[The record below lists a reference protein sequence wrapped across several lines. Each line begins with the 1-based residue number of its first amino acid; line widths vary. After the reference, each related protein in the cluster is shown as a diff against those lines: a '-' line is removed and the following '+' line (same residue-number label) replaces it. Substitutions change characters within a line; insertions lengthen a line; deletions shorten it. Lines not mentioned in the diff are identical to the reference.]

1 MHTELV
7 EAIQAA
13 RHGDGDAYA
22 RLVREFQ
29 PFAAATAFAWLR
41 DTESVRDVCQE
52 SFADAWRLLDQLD
65 DTEAFPGWLR
75 RIVVKHC
82 DRRTRRARVLEI
94 PIDAAHAV
102 PDAAPD
108 PATVVEHTDDA
119 RRVRLAIEALPTD
132 ERVVVALHYLAD
144 RREQDIAAWL
154 DIPLGTVKTRLRRA
168 RERLRREMDAMAE
181 ETLHHLRPTIIDD
194 SLPAIV
200 RFYIALRAGDV
211 ESVRALVAASPEL
224 VDAYETWD
232 DDVTERGLLPYG
244 TSSTPLVRAI
254 ERDDTEMVQCLLEL
268 GADPN
273 ARCGCMTD
281 EPPLWTAVVT
291 GRAHMV
297 RIMLDAGADP
307 NQPAVSGK
315 TPFAVARHRGRD
327 DIVQMLLDA
336 GARHDGEAPA
346 TGRSTTTT
354 GTGIKAV
361 DLCAPFGP
369 GDRVLMVTR
378 AGVGAMV
385 LLGELSRRF
394 VDRGVRVAW
403 AGNVPR
409 PWDVTDIETELAE
422 LGLTGRVRVA
432 IGGAVPVG
440 TGFVVL
446 FTARGSEA
454 EADAT
459 LRAIAESQPDA
470 IVVVVPSWMESPER
484 TAATP
489 GTWDACL
496 AFDRRLAARGIY
508 PAISAARSWSRHRD
522 ADARRSRLA
531 GCLAVALEDLDS
543 EAGRHAQRFV
553 AQRFFT
559 AEPFHDG
566 EGASVDVD
574 EMMREAEA
582 LFGALSG

>member
-7 EAIQAA
+7 EAIAAA
-13 RHGDGDAYA
+13 RRGDGDAYA

-65 DTEAFPGWLR
+65 DANAFPGWLR

-82 DRRTRRARVLEI
+82 DRRTRRARATEV
-94 PIDAAHAV
+94 PVDVAAGLAD
-102 PDAAPD
+102 PGPD
-108 PATVVEHTDDA
+108 PALVVELTDDA

-144 RREQDIAAWL
+144 RRERDVAAWL

-168 RERLRREMDAMAE
+168 RERLRREMDTMAE
-181 ETLHHLRPTIIDD
+181 ETLRRMRPAMIDD
-194 SLPAIV
+194 SLSTVV
-200 RFYIALRAGDV
+200 RFYIALRAGDTAT
-211 ESVRALVAASPEL
+211 VRALATASPEL
-224 VDAYETWD
+224 VDAYESWD
-232 DDVTERGLLPYG
+232 DDMAQRGLLP
-244 TSSTPLVRAI
+244 TATRSTPLVRAI
-254 ERDDTEMVQCLLEL
+254 ERDDVAMVTCLLEL

-273 ARCGCMTD
+273 SRCGCTTD

-307 NQPAVSGK
+307 DQAAVSGK
-315 TPFAVARHRGRD
+315 TPLTVARERDHD
-327 DIVQMLLDA
+327 DIVTMLLAA
-336 GARHDGEAPA
+336 GARDDKAAPLA
-346 TGRSTTTT
+346 GRTMSAI

-369 GDRVLMVTR
+369 GDRVLMVMQPW
-378 AGVGAMV
+378 VGAMV
-385 LLGELSRRF
+385 LLGEMSRRF
-394 VDRGVRVAW
+394 AERGVPVVW

-409 PWDVTDIETELAE
+409 PWDDTDIEAELAE
-422 LGLTGRVRVA
+422 LGLTACVHLA
-432 IGGAVPVG
+432 LGGPVPAG
-440 TGFVVL
+440 AGFVAL

-454 EADAT
+454 ETDAM
-459 LRAIAESQPDA
+459 LRTIAEAEPEA
-470 IVVVVPSWMESPER
+470 IVVVVPSWTEAAER
-484 TAATP
+484 TGATP
-489 GTWDACL
+489 GVWDACI
-496 AFDRRLAARGIY
+496 AFDKRLAARAIY

-522 ADARRSRLA
+522 ADERHARLA
-531 GCLAVALEDLDS
+531 AAVAVALEDLDS
-543 EAGRHAQRFV
+543 DAGRRAAAFV

-566 EGASVDVD
+566 RGVAVEVD
-574 EMMREAEA
+574 EMLREADEI
-582 LFGALSG
+582 LGALSG